1 MVVKIPSKKKKYISG
16 NSFAIIT
23 YPITF
28 RFCRLAVGEFLFVF
42 KDFLFRGSA
51 TLLNLD
57 VSNCR
62 KNISVGSGERERE
75 RECES

>member
-1 MVVKIPSKKKKYISG
+1 MVVKIPSKKKKYVSG
-16 NSFAIIT
+16 DSFAIT

-62 KNISVGSGERERE
+62 KKHFSGIGRETERV
-75 RECES
+75 